1 MAKYNNDQI
10 IKLYNEGKTYKEIA
24 EIIGCNPNYISLK
37 ISKLGIANRANN
49 KDKKAVHVEK
59 PTEKKSKQLSKKE
72 LIEQFKIETA
82 KLSSIVRKE
91 KEIKD
96 NDKKLLYST
105 EISKSKVVEEK
116 KEKPKRKQ
124 RTPKVK
130 KEEKEE
136 VQQEPQAQEENNVVN
151 IEESDRKRSYTK
163 NGNPTMKNFE
173 DNNEYLVDYFTK
185 QVMDTEGNIYKVM
198 SLSEIRHELMKDHG
212 KK

>member
-49 KDKKAVHVEK
+49 KDKKVAHIEK
-59 PTEKKSKQLSKKE
+59 STEKKSKQLSKKE

-96 NDKKLLYST
+96 NDKKNLYST
-105 EISKSKVVEEK
+105 ETSKPKVVEEK

-130 KEEKEE
+130 KEEIKE
-136 VQQEPQAQEENNVVN
+136 VQQEPQKEENIVVN
-151 IEESDRKRSYTK
+151 VEESDRKRSYTK

-173 DNNEYLVDYFTK
+173 DNNEYLVDYFSK
-185 QVMDTEGNIYKVM
+185 QVMDSDGNIYKVM